1 MAVAALAAAVE
12 TAGKISAGTEGII
25 RGNPDGSPKLSDV
38 NLPKPGE
45 SGGGK
50 EIPKSTEFPDVVKN
64 SALEPN
70 TESALNKSLSS
81 LIEENKGKEEFR
93 EDKNSES
100 NDGKEGKEGL
110 TEEQKAKIKEQT
122 GWSDEVIDAIG
133 SWEEA
138 EIYMEAGLKEV
149 EINGRKCL
157 VKDNIDLDQKDE
169 DGITN
174 RERMERGRP
183 PIDKDGNEIELHH
196 VGQKA
201 DGPLAELTTEEH
213 RGAGNDGVLHDKTK
227 ESEIDRNEF
236 AKERREHWQERVE
249 AMEGGK

>member
-1 MAVAALAAAVE
+1 M
-12 TAGKISAGTEGII
+12 
-25 RGNPDGSPKLSDV
+25 
-38 NLPKPGE
+38 
-45 SGGGK
+45 
-50 EIPKSTEFPDVVKN
+50 
-64 SALEPN
+64 
-70 TESALNKSLSS
+70 
-81 LIEENKGKEEFR
+81 
-93 EDKNSES
+93 
-100 NDGKEGKEGL
+100 

-138 EIYMEAGLKEV
+138 EVYMNANLKEV
-149 EINGRKCL
+149 EVNGKKCL

-196 VGQKA
+196 IGQKA

-213 RGAGNDGVLHDKTK
+213 RGSGNDGVLHDKTK

-236 AKERREHWQERVE
+236 AKERREHWQERVD